1 MDEAVRGDWLRS
13 SLIEASA
20 PFASRT
26 DRVLGDGLPP
36 AVQADF
42 APCRVSAEVRN
53 WRMHD
58 VTYLR
63 HPGRAYRNGA
73 LVEATYREVFDAEPD
88 MVRRQLAGP
97 HRRLDV
103 GRVFCATNRF
113 NANYYHQLVDVIP
126 AVAAYADDPGFAHG
140 TLLGPNEEYAPLL
153 HTGLKL
159 AGITPPPL
167 LPATVAGPLDI
178 ADLTFCSLL
187 NGGDRPSL
195 FARSVYD
202 RMAAAAA
209 AGTAEG
215 PGLIYVWRAD
225 SSSRPM
231 RNEDAL
237 VDALAGLGVVPV
249 LLSAL
254 TLAEQVRLFGGAR
267 LVVGPH
273 GAGLA
278 NVVFARPGAVLY
290 ELLPSHYLK
299 PHMSRLAELAGLH
312 YWCDVHPAE
321 TQPGL
326 WRHHTPWRVDID
338 AVLARVTAILKLYR
352 LG

>member
-36 AVQADF
+36 GAQADF
-42 APCRVSAEVRN
+42 APCRTNAEVRN

-63 HPGRAYRNGA
+63 HPGRAYRDGA
-73 LVEATYREVFDAEPD
+73 LVEATYREVFDADSE
-88 MVRRQLAGP
+88 MVRRQLAAP

-126 AVAAYADDPGFAHG
+126 TVAAYAHDPGFARG
-140 TLLGPNEEYAPLL
+140 LLLGPNEEYVPLL
-153 HTGLKL
+153 RAGLEL
-159 AGITPPPL
+159 AGVTPPPL
-167 LPATVAGPLDI
+167 LPPTLTGPLDI

-195 FARSVYD
+195 FCRSVYE
-202 RMAAAAA
+202 RMAAAAGP
-209 AGTAEG
+209 AGG
-215 PGLIYVWRAD
+215 PALIYVWRAD
-225 SSSRPM
+225 STGRPM
-231 RNEDAL
+231 RNEDDL
-237 VDALAGLGVVPV
+237 VDALAGLGVTPV

-254 TLAEQVRLFGGAR
+254 TLAEQVRLFRGAR
-267 LVVGPH
+267 LVIGPH

-278 NVVFARPGAVLY
+278 NVVFAQPGGVLY

-326 WRHHTPWRVDID
+326 WRHHTPWRVDIG
-338 AVLARVTAILKLYR
+338 AVLARVSAILRLYR

>member
-26 DRVLGDGLPP
+26 DRVLGADLPP
-36 AVQADF
+36 AAQADF
-42 APCRVSAEVRN
+42 APCRASAEVRT

-63 HPGRAYRNGA
+63 HPGRAYRDGA
-73 LVEATYREVFDAEPD
+73 LIEPTYREVFDAEPD

-97 HRRLDV
+97 HRRVDV

-126 AVAAYADDPGFAHG
+126 AVAAYAGDPGFAHG
-140 TLLGPNEEYAPLL
+140 MLLGPNEDYVPLL
-153 HTGLKL
+153 RAGLAL
-159 AGITPPPL
+159 AGVTPPPL
-167 LPATVAGPLDI
+167 LPAALAGPLDI

-187 NGGDRPSL
+187 NGDDRPSL

-202 RMAAAAA
+202 RMAAAA
-209 AGTAEG
+209 GPAEG
-215 PGLIYVWRAD
+215 PSLIYVWRAD
-225 SSSRPM
+225 SPTRPM

-237 VDALAGLGVVPV
+237 VDALAGLGVAPV

-254 TLAEQVRLFGGAR
+254 TLAEQVRLFGAAR
-267 LVVGPH
+267 LVIGPH

-278 NVVFARPGAVLY
+278 NVVFAPPGAVLY
-290 ELLPSHYLK
+290 ELLPSHYVK
-299 PHMSRLAELAGLH
+299 PHMSRLAELRGLH

-321 TQPGL
+321 TRPGL
-326 WRHHTPWRVDID
+326 WRHHTPWWVDID
-338 AVLARVTAILKLYR
+338 AVLARVSAILRLYR
-352 LG
+352 LS